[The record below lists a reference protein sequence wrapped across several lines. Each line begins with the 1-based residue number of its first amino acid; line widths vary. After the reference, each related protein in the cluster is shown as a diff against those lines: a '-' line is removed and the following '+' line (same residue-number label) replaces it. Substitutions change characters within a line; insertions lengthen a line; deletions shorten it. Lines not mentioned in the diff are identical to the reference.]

1 MIGLRWKMGFSPYTA
16 NPPMKLSSV
25 EKQNVSY
32 PPKKL
37 SSVEKQNVHYPRI
50 TFNNVPAKRVQSHK
64 HLGLSL
70 GAKLDFH

>member
-1 MIGLRWKMGFSPYTA
+1 MGFSSYTA
-16 NPPMKLSSV
+16 NPPMTLSSV

-37 SSVEKQNVHYPRI
+37 SSVEKQNVHYPPI
-50 TFNNVPAKRVQSHK
+50 TFNNVPSKHVQSHK